1 MLHSRIPTRV
11 IPHLVFT
18 EASVIPNF
26 SHHSIVPLTFGVDAA
41 TITFSSI
48 HQTSSFHSSSY
59 TLFPFP
65 LTQ

>member
-1 MLHSRIPTRV
+1 VS
-11 IPHLVFT
+11 T
-18 EASVIPNF
+18 EALVIPNF

-48 HQTSSFHSSSY
+48 HQTNSFHSSSY